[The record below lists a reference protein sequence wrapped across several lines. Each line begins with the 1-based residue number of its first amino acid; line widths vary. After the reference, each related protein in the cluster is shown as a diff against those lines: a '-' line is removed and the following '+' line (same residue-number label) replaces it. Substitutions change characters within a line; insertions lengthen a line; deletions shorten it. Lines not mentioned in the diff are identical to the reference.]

1 MDRPGPATPLQ
12 QVRSAVKA
20 NLLPGR
26 VLWAGLVALTL
37 AYAWSPAV
45 QSGLSQWGAVKQA
58 WGYPFSF
65 ATYAMFAVLVPELLG
80 IAVLRQR
87 VRSTLLAD
95 MAYATLVFGSIGIT
109 VDLFYALQ
117 VSLFGEGNDG
127 ATIAKKMLLDQ
138 FVYSP
143 MTNFAVIAMFAWR
156 EDGFRAS
163 AWQRIFSVDFLSSR
177 YLPVLVA
184 LWCVWI
190 PGVVAI
196 YLMPTAL
203 QFPVA
208 SLILSFWVLIFK
220 FMRKA

>member
-1 MDRPGPATPLQ
+1 MDRPSPPTPLQ

-20 NLLPGR
+20 NLLPGM

-45 QSGLSQWGAVKQA
+45 QAGLSHWGAVKLA
-58 WGYPFSF
+58 WGHPFSF

-143 MTNFAVIAMFAWR
+143 MTNFAVIALFAWR

-163 AWQRIFSVDFLSSR
+163 AWQRIFSADFLSSR
-177 YLPVLVA
+177 YLPLLVA

-220 FMRKA
+220 FMRKV